1 MQSVAS
7 YPESVWV
14 WYHVNKRPPCANAR
28 QTTRE
33 DTLEH
38 SAVTQVYEMNKE
50 ITVEKDKRTVGNAI
64 RAYADLR

>member
-7 YPESVWV
+7 YPESVRV

-38 SAVTQVYEMNKE
+38 WIVFQVYEIYKE
-50 ITVEKDKRTVGNAI
+50 ITVQRGRRAVGNAI
-64 RAYADLR
+64 RAHADLR